1 MPLANG
7 VAVKP
12 AYEPSARRLAKFLQ
26 KASRTNSV
34 ALSTPIPR
42 TLERSRIIR
51 SLVSAGVSFSTT
63 ASRAASTAAICA
75 ITSSS
80 LSTSRSKRE
89 CAAAGIFAAQPCE
102 QRAQQHLGVDHVGR
116 KRANQKPSRPA
127 SCVTITREIGRPD
140 KAPFAFSF
148 SSNAARAGPFGSTT
162 YRVCFLDPG
171 S

>member
-51 SLVSAGVSFSTT
+51 SLVSAGVSFATT

-80 LSTSRSKRE
+80 LSTSRSMRE
-89 CAAAGIFAAQPCE
+89 SPPPVSSPRQAAEDQPVAC
-102 QRAQQHLGVDHVGR
+102 DGR
-116 KRANQKPSRPA
+116 G
-127 SCVTITREIGRPD
+127 E
-140 KAPFAFSF
+140 
-148 SSNAARAGPFGSTT
+148 GP
-162 YRVCFLDPG
+162 
-171 S
+171 